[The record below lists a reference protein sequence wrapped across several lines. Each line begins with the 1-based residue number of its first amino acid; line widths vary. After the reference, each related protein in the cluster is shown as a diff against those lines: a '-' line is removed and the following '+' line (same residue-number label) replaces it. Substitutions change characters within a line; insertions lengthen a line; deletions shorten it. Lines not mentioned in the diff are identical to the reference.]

1 MTLRSK
7 LREQIAST
15 IYQFSKMWTQ
25 WPPQPTEENSKKK
38 KKRRKFDS
46 DKPSPFPL
54 PRSLPFL
61 PFSAVFT
68 NCKSSQKL
76 LLRISPIV
84 SWGSKTKNKRH
95 SWHEMLMLNSISLT
109 SGVLVSYKWQSCC
122 MWQRTWSTKAKLHS
136 HINHKLSVVHLGL
149 ISSLSTSCRKNSKEW
164 KPALQTK

>member
-7 LREQIAST
+7 LREQIAFT
-15 IYQFSKMWTQ
+15 IYQFSKNVDPMESSTYRG
-25 WPPQPTEENSKKK
+25 KFKK
-38 KKRRKFDS
+38 KKRWKFDS
-46 DKPSPFPL
+46 DQPSPFPL

-84 SWGSKTKNKRH
+84 SWGSKIKNRRH

-109 SGVLVSYKWQSCC
+109 SGVLVSYNWQSCC
-122 MWQRTWSTKAKLHS
+122 MWQKTWSTKAKLHS